1 MYIFIFISIVNS
13 YYIGI
18 VITSREKLILKLF
31 VAAHGD
37 GRRSQ
42 AMGCN
47 WNPSSNDQLFYDIVQ
62 KIEFIMDISGYHDI
76 TMIFFIYYYDII
88 ISLLNQSILL

>member
-37 GRRSQ
+37 GQRSQ

-76 TMIFFIYYYDII
+76 TMIFFY
-88 ISLLNQSILL
+88 ILL